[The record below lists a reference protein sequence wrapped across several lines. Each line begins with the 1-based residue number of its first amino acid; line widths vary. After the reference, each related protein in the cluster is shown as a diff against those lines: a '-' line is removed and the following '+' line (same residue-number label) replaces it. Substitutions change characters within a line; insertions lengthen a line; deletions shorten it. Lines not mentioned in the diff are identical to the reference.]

1 MEDKVV
7 QEAEVRSGDSHRPVM
22 KHIFRVL
29 KVLINIIALLVLASG
44 IVLTIL
50 GGYDFVMV
58 FSHFDVSD
66 SHSATRL
73 MVIGLLHAVDLFLVA
88 IVFFVLAIGMMVLF
102 VDADGRLPIK
112 LPEWLRVRSF
122 VELKIILWEAIL
134 TTLVVYYIAGLAEK
148 KIKGAEITLTNL
160 ILPGVVLLI
169 AMSLYFVK
177 KEDKH

>member
-1 MEDKVV
+1 M
-7 QEAEVRSGDSHRPVM
+7 
-22 KHIFRVL
+22 
-29 KVLINIIALLVLASG
+29 
-44 IVLTIL
+44 
-50 GGYDFVMV
+50 
-58 FSHFDVSD
+58 
-66 SHSATRL
+66 
-73 MVIGLLHAVDLFLVA
+73 VA

-112 LPEWLRVRSF
+112 LPEWLRVRSV

>member
-1 MEDKVV
+1 MFDRVVTSSLQPQKQVHFMEDKVV

-73 MVIGLLHAVDLFLVA
+73 MVIGLLHAVDLFFGCHCL
-88 IVFFVLAIGMMVLF
+88 
-102 VDADGRLPIK
+102 
-112 LPEWLRVRSF
+112 LRVSYRHDGS
-122 VELKIILWEAIL
+122 VC
-134 TTLVVYYIAGLAEK
+134 
-148 KIKGAEITLTNL
+148 
-160 ILPGVVLLI
+160 
-169 AMSLYFVK
+169 
-177 KEDKH
+177 